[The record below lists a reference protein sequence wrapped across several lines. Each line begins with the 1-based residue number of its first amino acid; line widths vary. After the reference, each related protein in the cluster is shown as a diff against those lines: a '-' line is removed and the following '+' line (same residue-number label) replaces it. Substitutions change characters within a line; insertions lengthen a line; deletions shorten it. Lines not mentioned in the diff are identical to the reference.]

1 VGDAPRRH
9 DPQARVPRERRLT
22 ARIARKRILKDI
34 APLRFGEGRECTL
47 PASIA
52 AATGASYEWIMGASG
67 AAFTTTIDTEGW
79 DPMAAAPLDTATLER
94 GARAA
99 GAKVDVVAPPFDE
112 EMRELVADRVLEALE
127 AKSPPLARGLVGPA
141 EYGLVVGFDDEGPTF
156 YARTY
161 FDRSEQPSKVDWSAF
176 RDERTGLLAFLDR
189 AAAVDRAALARD
201 AVRAAATG
209 ADASQQALAQW
220 LRALR
225 DDTKWSDTKHAGT
238 AAFADHAMRTILADK
253 RRAAAAFLRD
263 ARSLFSNAAGAELLR
278 AAESYGYVV
287 DAAKKLGIGPF
298 DASVAMRFLDVGH
311 RRAWAKQLEA
321 IVGHEREAQAAL
333 AQAAK

>member
-1 VGDAPRRH
+1 MP
-9 DPQARVPRERRLT
+9 
-22 ARIARKRILKDI
+22 
-34 APLRFGEGRECTL
+34 PLRFGEGRECTL

-52 AATGASYEWIMGASG
+52 VATGTSYEWVMGGSG
-67 AAFTTTIDTEGW
+67 AAFTTTIDAQGW
-79 DPMAAAPLDTATLER
+79 DPLAAAPLERATLER

-99 GAKVDVVAPPFDE
+99 GMKADAVTPPFDD
-112 EMRELVADRVLEALE
+112 EMKELVIDRILESLE
-127 AKSPPLARGLVGPA
+127 AKQPPLARGLVGPA
-141 EYGLVVGFDDEGPTF
+141 EYGLIVGIDDEGPVF

-161 FDRSEQPSKVDWSAF
+161 FDKSEQLSKVDWSAF
-176 RDERTGLLAFLDR
+176 RDEQTGFLAFLDPAPAER
-189 AAAVDRAALARD
+189 AQIAREALR
-201 AVRAAATG
+201 RATG
-209 ADASQQALAQW
+209 ESEASQSALNDW

-225 DDTKWSDTKHAGT
+225 DDTRWSDTKHAGT

-253 RRAAAAFLRD
+253 RRAAAAFLRE

-287 DAAKKLGIGPF
+287 EAAKKIGTGPF

-321 IVGHEREAQAAL
+321 ILDHERAAHAAL
-333 AQAAK
+333 ATAAK